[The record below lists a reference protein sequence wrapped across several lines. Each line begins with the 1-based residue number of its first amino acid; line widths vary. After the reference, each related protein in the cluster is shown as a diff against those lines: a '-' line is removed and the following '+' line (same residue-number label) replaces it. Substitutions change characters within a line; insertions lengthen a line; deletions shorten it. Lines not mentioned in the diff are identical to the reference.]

1 MHIEIWQWLVLGIA
15 LCVFEIFIPSFTL
28 LWFGLGAFMVAL
40 LTASIPLSLGAQL
53 LIWTIATA
61 LFAIAWFRYFKPRMR
76 DKTKAGLSRE
86 AAVGQIGT
94 VVKISSDEVRG
105 HVRFAVP
112 LLGEED
118 WPYLCEAQLNVG
130 DRCRVKDVL
139 GNTLLVEK
147 F

>member
-40 LTASIPLSLGAQL
+40 LTAIIPLSLGAQL